1 MIPLSRSTPIFG
13 HPLLRLK
20 LLVGQWLTPAFL
32 LCSSSI
38 SSSSRCTACARTV
51 FSLNK
56 LYASYTSAYVIS
68 LPSGRGGEDVL
79 KERLC
84 VRDLAHV
91 LRYVCLD
98 SQARVCSRKCAER
111 LQEIWS
117 TTDGEAGC
125 EDRLD
130 ESRVWVCG

>member
-1 MIPLSRSTPIFG
+1 MREDSVLPQQVVRVVHVG
-13 HPLLRLK
+13 VRDLLA
-20 LLVGQWLTPAFL
+20 VGTW
-32 LCSSSI
+32 
-38 SSSSRCTACARTV
+38 
-51 FSLNK
+51 
-56 LYASYTSAYVIS
+56 
-68 LPSGRGGEDVL
+68 GEDVL